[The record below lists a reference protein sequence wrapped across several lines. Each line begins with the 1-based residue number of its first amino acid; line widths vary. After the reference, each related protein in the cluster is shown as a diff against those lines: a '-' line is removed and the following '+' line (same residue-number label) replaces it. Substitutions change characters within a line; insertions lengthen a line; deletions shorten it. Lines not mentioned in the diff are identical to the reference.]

1 MRIRNDVKVR
11 QVAGENIIIMQDAG
25 ATDLTRVVGLNESSV
40 LLFEKLA
47 GKDFD
52 IDDVVR
58 VLCDAYEVDD
68 TTARRDGTSWMEEMS
83 RNGLLCE

>member
-58 VLCDAYEVDD
+58 VLCDA
-68 TTARRDGTSWMEEMS
+68 RRGW
-83 RNGLLCE
+83 RR